1 METYRYKTVL
11 LIDDSKIDNL
21 IHQKVIESASLA
33 RNIFVQESPVE
44 ALHFLASKST
54 NPDLLPDI
62 IFLDIN
68 MPEMTGFEFL
78 EEFDKLPSL
87 ITAKA
92 KVVILSSSLN
102 EEDHIKAA
110 NNKYVSRFINKPLTK
125 QVLHNL

>member
-1 METYRYKTVL
+1 METSRYKTVL

-21 IHQKVIESASLA
+21 IHRKVIESASLA
-33 RNIFVQESPVE
+33 GNIFVHESPVE
-44 ALHFLASKST
+44 ALHFLASNSK
-54 NPDLLPDI
+54 NPDMLPDI

-87 ITAKA
+87 ITAKV

-102 EEDHIKAA
+102 EEDHNKAA
-110 NNKYVSRFINKPLTK
+110 NNKYVSHFINKPLTK